1 MPFRSRSTPPPRPPA
16 DERGAVGLS
25 PNAIAAIAS
34 RAALASYGIVGM
46 ATRRPI
52 DGIVRMLA
60 RSHAG
65 RGVEVRIVEGAI
77 EIALYVIVE
86 YGTKILEV
94 AHNLQQAVKFAVE
107 RASGMPVRRIDVYV
121 QDLHVSRA
129 SEELTP
135 PANTPRL

>member
-1 MPFRSRSTPPPRPPA
+1 MPFRSRSTPPPHPPT

-34 RAALASYGIVGM
+34 RAALACYGIVGM
-46 ATRRPI
+46 ASRRPI

-65 RGVEVRIVEGAI
+65 RGVEVRIVEGTL

-86 YGTKILEV
+86 YGTKISEV

-107 RASGMPVRRIDVYV
+107 RASGMPVRRVDVYV
-121 QDLHVSRA
+121 QDLRVSRA
-129 SEELTP
+129 SEELTL
-135 PANTPRL
+135 PANAPRL